1 MVSRG
6 HSRFLFF
13 PLRDRNQGPLSGKP
27 QRDAVK
33 PLPAAIDSRASLHH
47 GASSV
52 RLSAVQGSRED
63 APRHRTAQPSQR
75 AIVKLNTEVAWQRKG
90 RNRKEV
96 EGLTFRGRTSWCH
109 GGTDATISRA
119 VCWRLQHAVI
129 GLLCG
134 LGRHGCLLLA
144 QQTGQRRRRR
154 VCLSRREILAA
165 RGKRQGPKRRK
176 EAKRRTGWG

>member
-1 MVSRG
+1 MVSRD

-27 QRDAVK
+27 QRDAVT
-33 PLPAAIDSRASLHH
+33 PLPAAIDSRTSLH
-47 GASSV
+47 GASIV

-63 APRHRTAQPSQR
+63 APRHLTAQPSQR
-75 AIVKLNTEVAWQRKG
+75 AIVKLNTEVAWQRKR

-96 EGLTFRGRTSWCH
+96 EGLTFWSRTSWCH

-119 VCWRLQHAVI
+119 VCWRLQRAVI

-144 QQTGQRRRRR
+144 RQIGQRRRRS
-154 VCLSRREILAA
+154 VCLSRRETLAA
-165 RGKRQGPKRRK
+165 RGKRQGAKRRK